1 MTSSILV
8 INAGSSSIKFQLIE
22 VGSERV
28 TRSGFVDRIGQEL
41 SAVRQVSSEGT
52 VDREVKVRDHGEAMS
67 IVLGDFEDSGASLR
81 DPDLVAVGHRVVM
94 GGRDLDRP
102 VAIDDAVLARIEELS
117 PLAPLH
123 NPANAKAIRVTR
135 KLLPQVPQ
143 VAVFDTAFFHDL
155 PPEASSYA
163 IDPALAERHS
173 IRRYGFH
180 GISHEY
186 VSRTVA
192 EMLSAAGH
200 SNGDSG
206 SARGGPGNGDPGSA
220 RGGDGTSHGS
230 AGTADGLRQIVLHL
244 GNGASASAVV
254 NGRAVDVSM
263 GFTPLEG
270 LVMGT
275 RSGDIDPSVAFYLN
289 RQADMS
295 IDDID
300 HLLNQ
305 RSGMLGLTGHID
317 LRDVHRSVAAGDR
330 AAQLGLDMYVGRLR
344 KYIGAYAAAMGGL
357 DALTFT
363 AGVGENDSKVRSQ
376 TVDRLGF
383 LGITIDPTLNNLDSA
398 DPRVISDAGSR
409 VKVLVV
415 PTREELSI
423 ARQVA
428 DLIRP
433 IN

>member
-22 VGSERV
+22 VGTEQV
-28 TRSGFVDRIGQEL
+28 VRSGFVDRIGQEL
-41 SAVRQVSSEGT
+41 SAVRHVSSEGT
-52 VDREVKVRDHGEAMS
+52 VDRELKVRDHGEAMG

-81 DPDLVAVGHRVVM
+81 DPGLVAVGHRVVM
-94 GGRDLDRP
+94 GGRELDRP
-102 VAIDDAVLARIEELS
+102 VVIDDEVLETIDELS

-155 PPEASSYA
+155 PPEASAYA
-163 IDPALAERHS
+163 IDPTLAEKHA

-186 VSRTVA
+186 VSRAVI
-192 EMLSAAGH
+192 EMLVGADH
-200 SNGDSG
+200 
-206 SARGGPGNGDPGSA
+206 
-220 RGGDGTSHGS
+220 DGV
-230 AGTADGLRQIVLHL
+230 GLRQIVLHL

-254 NGRAVDVSM
+254 GGRAVETSM

-300 HLLNQ
+300 QLLNK
-305 RSGMLGLTGHID
+305 RSGMLGMTGHID
-317 LRDVHRSVAAGDR
+317 LRDVHRSIASGDQAAR
-330 AAQLGLDMYVGRLR
+330 LGLAIYVGRLR
-344 KYIGAYAAAMGGL
+344 KYIGAYAATMGGL

-363 AGVGENDSKVRSQ
+363 AGVGENDARVRSL
-376 TVDRLGF
+376 TVDGLDF
-383 LGITIDPTLNNLDSA
+383 LGITIDPALNEAESDE
-398 DPRVISDAGSR
+398 PRVISDKTSQ
-409 VKVLVV
+409 VQVLVV

-428 DLIRP
+428 ALI
-433 IN
+433 

>member
-1 MTSSILV
+1 MTCSILV

-28 TRSGFVDRIGQEL
+28 VRSGFVDRIGQER
-41 SAVRQVSSEGT
+41 SVVRHVSSEGT
-52 VDREVKVRDHGEAMS
+52 VDRELEVRDHGEAMG

-81 DPDLVAVGHRVVM
+81 DPGLLAVGHRVVM

-102 VAIDDAVLARIEELS
+102 VVIDDEVLATIDELS

-123 NPANAKAIRVTR
+123 NPANAKAIKVTR
-135 KLLPQVPQ
+135 ELLPQVPQ

-155 PPEASSYA
+155 PPEAAAYA
-163 IDPALAERHS
+163 IDPALAEKHA

-186 VSRTVA
+186 VSRTVT
-192 EMLSAAGH
+192 EMLGGAGR
-200 SNGDSG
+200 SG
-206 SARGGPGNGDPGSA
+206 ERGS
-220 RGGDGTSHGS
+220 GG
-230 AGTADGLRQIVLHL
+230 GLRQVVLHL

-254 NGRAVDVSM
+254 DGRAVDTSM

-300 HLLNQ
+300 NLLNK
-305 RSGMLGLTGHID
+305 RSGMLGMTGHID
-317 LRDVHRSVAAGDR
+317 LRDVHSAVASGNS
-330 AAQLGLDMYVGRLR
+330 AAQHGLAIYVQRLR
-344 KYIGAYAAAMGGL
+344 KYIGAYAAAMGGI

-363 AGVGENDSKVRSQ
+363 AGVGENDAMVRSQ
-376 TVDRLGF
+376 TVEGLGF
-383 LGITIDPTLNNLDSA
+383 LGITIDPSLNEAEGDL
-398 DPRVISDAGSR
+398 PRVISDATSR
-409 VKVLVV
+409 VQVLVV

-428 DLIRP
+428 ALIGD
-433 IN
+433 